1 MATDNNEATAWNAGL
16 GGGNAS
22 APAPCKSDGALTH
35 GQSMAVTVGA
45 CLAGFVTGV
54 LANSGPKK

>member
-1 MATDNNEATAWNAGL
+1 MSTDSSEATAWNNGL
-16 GGGNAS
+16 GGGT
-22 APAPCKSDGALTH
+22 PTPTPCKSDGAPTY
-35 GQSMAVTVGA
+35 GQSTALTIGA